1 MVRKEQSICVC
12 DSSGWLRKWSDKHK
26 LMHNHTRIEPAHLF
40 LLHRLAILKE
50 KLTILEDRS
59 HCYLDVNMLQGNF
72 SHFLLLLLLLQSLKG
87 WLFLMISNL
96 FCLCPKSNENFTHA
110 WSSSNYFKL
119 PSVVPL
125 RNTVVFVWCSLIS
138 VRVINAMLST
148 WDQNPFFVTLW

>member
-1 MVRKEQSICVC
+1 MVQKEQSICIC
-12 DSSGWLRKWSDKHK
+12 DSSGWLMKWSDKHK
-26 LMHNHTRIEPAHLF
+26 LIHNHTRMWTGTPVPASQTCNSSG
-40 LLHRLAILKE
+40 KV
-50 KLTILEDRS
+50 TILQDWS
-59 HCYLDVNMLQGNF
+59 HYYLDINMLQGNF
-72 SHFLLLLLLLQSLKG
+72 SHFFSVVVTITKG

-119 PSVVPL
+119 PSVVPQ